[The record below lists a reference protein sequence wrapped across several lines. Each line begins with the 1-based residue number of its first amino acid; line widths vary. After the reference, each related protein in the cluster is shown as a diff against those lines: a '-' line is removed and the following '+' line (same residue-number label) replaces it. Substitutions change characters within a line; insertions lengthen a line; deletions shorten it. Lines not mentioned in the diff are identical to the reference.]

1 MAQQHI
7 NRSSPNDGLGDTLY
21 NQAGKIEDN
30 FTELYGNKVDKV
42 NGKGLSDTNYT
53 QAEKDKLAGL
63 VTGGQVQSDMTEED
77 NTKPS
82 YIKNKFTKTSD
93 FTNDGDGTEVFVTD
107 VGEVGTF
114 ARSAGGW
121 VAIPGNISLQSIRFA
136 GSGQNYTL
144 PETAIAFKAWIND
157 GVQHKEQAGFES
169 DLNTFTQLGDVVTFK
184 KTITAGQRIIIDY
197 YI

>member
-7 NRSSPNDGLGDTLY
+7 NYSQPNDGLGYTLRDS
-21 NQAGKIEDN
+21 QVKAESN
-30 FTELYGNKVDKV
+30 FNELYANKVDKV
-42 NGKGLSDTNYT
+42 TGKGLSDTNYT
-53 QAEKDKLAGL
+53 QAEKDKLAAL
-63 VTGGQVQSDMTEED
+63 EEGGQLQSDWNQGD
-77 NTKPS
+77 NTKKD
-82 YIKNKFTKTSD
+82 YIKNKPTNTSE

-107 VGEVGTF
+107 VGTVGTF
-114 ARSAGGW
+114 ARSAGEW
-121 VAIPGNISLQSIRFA
+121 VPIPGNISLQSIRFV

-169 DLNTFTQLGDVVTFK
+169 DLNTFTQLGDVVTLK